1 SSRYRVMHATEH
13 QFRVADETDSA
24 DSATDSEF
32 DSKLHSIK
40 KAKQRAKKKL
50 AIEVPKEPY
59 KCATVAA
66 APSVSGSS
74 AASPLPATGGAG
86 LPPLLSRF
94 QLANQPSEDAIRSKR
109 LVPYEVDSA
118 TVAWLLA
125 HNQQLS
131 PPVDQHGVGG
141 KPTALVRPCR
151 HTRSLGVQTDAL
163 SLDTSCLLEDFL
175 RSSRAVGLLNS
186 GSGGA
191 AAGAAS
197 VSESAGAQSTA
208 DAEESAE
215 SLRNRC
221 DELAKVNADLKR
233 LLVAALGLDLQAQL
247 DRLSSERAQLS
258 AQLAAAESRCSELAE
273 ERDRLGIEADIWRS
287 KFTAGRVMID
297 ELAGWRARLRAS
309 YAGASRALDLLLQ
322 ERQQLRSDLAD
333 TFSHL
338 YLLAANQ
345 DEKFSPEPPAN
356 TLELS
361 ILNRHVSLRLWQQ
374 WRDLQ
379 NSASSGKP
387 VSAAAAATAGVLR
400 RLEACRQCTPGEA
413 AAVDALGAASAPNLL
428 ADGTGRY
435 SAAYLSPE
443 SKVCE
448 QLALHSCKGCR
459 GDTFVV

>member
-1 SSRYRVMHATEH
+1 MRHCRRRA
-13 QFRVADETDSA
+13 QRLRLKRRF
-24 DSATDSEF
+24 
-32 DSKLHSIK
+32 SI
-40 KAKQRAKKKL
+40 AGDWRRR
-50 AIEVPKEPY
+50 P
-59 KCATVAA
+59 AA
-66 APSVSGSS
+66 AAKP
-74 AASPLPATGGAG
+74 
-86 LPPLLSRF
+86 RF

-247 DRLSSERAQLS
+247 DRLSSERAMLS
-258 AQLAAAESRCSELAE
+258 AQLAAGRVSLLPSWPKSAIASASKPTSGA
-273 ERDRLGIEADIWRS
+273 A

-297 ELAGWRARLRAS
+297 ELAGWRARLRPAML
-309 YAGASRALDLLLQ
+309 GRREPLDLLQ

-333 TFSHL
+333 
-338 YLLAANQ
+338 
-345 DEKFSPEPPAN
+345 
-356 TLELS
+356 
-361 ILNRHVSLRLWQQ
+361 
-374 WRDLQ
+374 
-379 NSASSGKP
+379 
-387 VSAAAAATAGVLR
+387 
-400 RLEACRQCTPGEA
+400 
-413 AAVDALGAASAPNLL
+413 
-428 ADGTGRY
+428 
-435 SAAYLSPE
+435 
-443 SKVCE
+443 
-448 QLALHSCKGCR
+448 
-459 GDTFVV
+459 